1 MNTLDI
7 PVGQDS
13 IVRLIVNVSIQ
24 ELAGDNASRV
34 GTLLLDSALWFP
46 SEMAKEIRH
55 YVFDIGPGSHDGN
68 GPTNS
73 LSVDPMGVFHLLD
86 TTVPY

>member
-34 GTLLLDSALWFP
+34 GTLLLDSALWFL
-46 SEMAKEIRH
+46 
-55 YVFDIGPGSHDGN
+55 N
-68 GPTNS
+68 
-73 LSVDPMGVFHLLD
+73 
-86 TTVPY
+86 